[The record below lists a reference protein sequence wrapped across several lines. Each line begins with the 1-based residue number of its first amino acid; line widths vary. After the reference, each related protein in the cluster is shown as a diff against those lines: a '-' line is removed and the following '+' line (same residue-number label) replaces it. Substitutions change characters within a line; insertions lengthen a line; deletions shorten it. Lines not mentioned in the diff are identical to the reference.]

1 MPYPI
6 GCGAA
11 HSTYNFLRVFART
24 RSSMPQPIDSGS
36 YRSPQSQRPA
46 VPLPIE
52 REPGA
57 HDPYAAFRFGDFRLF
72 TAGNLLSITGRLM
85 LAVAVGW
92 ELYARTHSATALGLV
107 GFVIALPVV
116 TLSLPAG
123 HLADR
128 FSRKHIILVSQILSG
143 VISAALALVSWK
155 HLSIPQ
161 TAFLRGG
168 NHALAAI
175 AGIFERHHRAF
186 HFDDASIPLIYLLL
200 FIGAVARTFS
210 WAARSSFFPTL
221 VPRDAF
227 ANAVTWN
234 NSVFQIGS
242 VVGPALSGLL
252 VAYVGFPF
260 VYLLD
265 ALCASAFFLL
275 VFLIRRSKQLRNR
288 AEASTWKSLIAG
300 VRFVFRR
307 KVVLATI
314 TLDLF
319 AVLLGGAT
327 ALMPI
332 FADQIL
338 HCGAVGLGWMRAMPA
353 IGAFGTAWAVAH
365 LRPMKQA
372 GRALL
377 WCVTGFGVAT
387 ILFGLSKVFWLSLGV
402 LFLVGAFDSVSVII
416 RGSIVQLVT
425 PDEMRGRVSSVNNI
439 FIGTSNEF
447 GALES
452 GLTAALFGPVISVVA
467 GGIGTI
473 LVVLWVAFHWPETRR
488 IGALDRTLR

>member
-1 MPYPI
+1 MP
-6 GCGAA
+6 
-11 HSTYNFLRVFART
+11 R
-24 RSSMPQPIDSGS
+24 PIDPRS
-36 YRSPQSQRPA
+36 YESPEGQRPA
-46 VPLPIE
+46 AITPPIE
-52 REPGA
+52 LERRA
-57 HDPYAAFRFGDFRLF
+57 HDPYAAFRFGGFSLF

-85 LAVAVGW
+85 LAVAVEW

-107 GFVIALPVV
+107 GLVIAVPVV

-128 FSRKHIILVSQILSG
+128 FSRRRIILVAQIFSALA
-143 VISAALALVSWK
+143 SAALALVSWK
-155 HLSIPQ
+155 HLSIPPI
-161 TAFLRGG
+161 APLRAG

-175 AGIFERHHRAF
+175 ATIFERHPPTF

-200 FIGAVARTFS
+200 FIGGAARTFS

-221 VPRDAF
+221 VSRDAF

-234 NSVFQIGS
+234 NSIFQIGS
-242 VVGPALSGLL
+242 VVGPAISGLL
-252 VAYVGFPF
+252 VAYLGFPF
-260 VYLLD
+260 VYMLD
-265 ALCASAFFLL
+265 ALCAFSFFIL
-275 VFLIRRSKQLRNR
+275 VLPIRRSTQLRDQT
-288 AEASTWKSLIAG
+288 ETSTWKSLMAG
-300 VRFVFRR
+300 IRFVFSK
-307 KVVLATI
+307 KVILATI

-327 ALMPI
+327 ALLPI

-338 HCGAVGLGWMRAMPA
+338 HCGPIGLGWMRAAPA
-353 IGAFGTAWAVAH
+353 VGAFVMALVVAH
-365 LRPMKQA
+365 LPPIKRA
-372 GRALL
+372 GKTLL
-377 WCVTGFGVAT
+377 LCVTGFGVVT
-387 ILFGLSKVFWLSLGV
+387 ILFGLSKALWLSLSL
-402 LFLVGAFDSVSVII
+402 LFLIGAFDSVSVII

-425 PDEMRGRVSSVNNI
+425 PDEVRGRVSSVNNI

-473 LVVLWVAFHWPETRR
+473 LVVLGVAFHWPESRK
-488 IGALDRTLR
+488 IGALDKSLR

>member
-1 MPYPI
+1 
-6 GCGAA
+6 
-11 HSTYNFLRVFART
+11 
-24 RSSMPQPIDSGS
+24 
-36 YRSPQSQRPA
+36 
-46 VPLPIE
+46 
-52 REPGA
+52 
-57 HDPYAAFRFGDFRLF
+57 
-72 TAGNLLSITGRLM
+72 M
-85 LAVAVGW
+85 LAVAVEW

-107 GFVIALPVV
+107 GLAIAVPVV

-128 FSRKHIILVSQILSG
+128 FSRKHIILVSQIF
-143 VISAALALVSWK
+143 SAVTSLALALVSWK
-155 HLSIPQ
+155 HLVIPQ
-161 TAFLRGG
+161 FAPLREG
-168 NHALAAI
+168 NRALAAV
-175 AGIFERHHRAF
+175 AGIFERHHPAF

-221 VPRDAF
+221 ISRDAF

-242 VVGPALSGLL
+242 VVGPAFSGLL
-252 VAYVGFPF
+252 VAYIGFPF

-265 ALCASAFFLL
+265 ALCAFSFFLL
-275 VFLIRRSKQLRNR
+275 VLPIHRSTQRRDQS
-288 AEASTWKSLIAG
+288 EASTWKSLIAG
-300 VRFVFRR
+300 LRFVFRR
-307 KVVLATI
+307 KVILATI

-319 AVLLGGAT
+319 ALLLGGAT

-338 HCGAVGLGWMRAMPA
+338 HVGPVGLGWLRAAPA
-353 IGAFGTAWAVAH
+353 IGAFAMALVVAH
-365 LRPMKQA
+365 LPPMKQS
-372 GRALL
+372 GKILL
-377 WCVTGFGVAT
+377 WCVTAFGIAT
-387 ILFGLSKVFWLSLGV
+387 IIFGLSKVFWFSLGE
-402 LFLVGAFDSVSVII
+402 LFLIGAVDSFNVII
-416 RGSIVQLVT
+416 RVSIVKLGTAV
-425 PDEMRGRVSSVNNI
+425 EMRGRVSAVNNI

-473 LVVLWVAFHWPETRR
+473 LVVLGVASLWPQTRK
-488 IGALDRTLR
+488 IGALDKTLR

>member
-1 MPYPI
+1 MP
-6 GCGAA
+6 
-11 HSTYNFLRVFART
+11 HS
-24 RSSMPQPIDSGS
+24 IDPTS
-36 YRSPQSQRPA
+36 YRSPDPERP
-46 VPLPIE
+46 VVSLPIE
-52 REPGA
+52 REPAA
-57 HDPYAAFRFGDFRLF
+57 HDPYAAFRFGDFALF
-72 TAGNLLSITGRLM
+72 TVGNLLSITGRLM
-85 LAVAVGW
+85 LAVAVEW
-92 ELYARTHSATALGLV
+92 EIYARTHSATALGLV
-107 GFVIALPVV
+107 GLAIAVPVV

-128 FSRKHIILVSQILSG
+128 VSRKHIILVTQIF
-143 VISAALALVSWK
+143 SALTSLGLALVSWK

-161 TAFLRGG
+161 IAPLRQG
-168 NHALAAI
+168 NRVLTSI
-175 AGIFERHHRAF
+175 ATVFERHHPMF
-186 HFDDASIPLIYLLL
+186 HFDDASVPLIYLLL
-200 FIGAVARTFS
+200 FVGASARTFS

-221 VPRDAF
+221 ISRDAF

-234 NSVFQIGS
+234 NSIFQIGS
-242 VVGPALSGLL
+242 VVGPAVSGLL
-252 VAYVGFPF
+252 VGYIGFPF

-265 ALCASAFFLL
+265 ALCAFAFFVL
-275 VFLIRRSKQLRNR
+275 VFPIRRSKQVRDRSETN
-288 AEASTWKSLIAG
+288 TWKSLIAG
-300 VRFVFRR
+300 LRFVFGR
-307 KVVLATI
+307 KVILATI

-338 HCGAVGLGWMRAMPA
+338 HVGPVGLGWMRAMPA
-353 IGAFGTAWAVAH
+353 IGAFATALAVAH
-365 LRPMKQA
+365 LPPMKYA
-372 GRALL
+372 GKTLL
-377 WCVTGFGVAT
+377 WCVSGFGVAT
-387 ILFGLSKVFWLSLGV
+387 ILFGLSKVFWLSLG
-402 LFLVGAFDSVSVII
+402 LLCLIGAFDSVSVII

-473 LVVLWVAFHWPETRR
+473 LVVFGAAVRWPETRK
-488 IGALDRTLR
+488 IGALDRTLQ

>member
-1 MPYPI
+1 
-6 GCGAA
+6 
-11 HSTYNFLRVFART
+11 
-24 RSSMPQPIDSGS
+24 
-36 YRSPQSQRPA
+36 
-46 VPLPIE
+46 
-52 REPGA
+52 
-57 HDPYAAFRFGDFRLF
+57 
-72 TAGNLLSITGRLM
+72 M
-85 LAVAVGW
+85 LAVAVEW
-92 ELYARTHSATALGLV
+92 ELYARTRSATALGLV
-107 GFVIALPVV
+107 GLVIAVPVV

-128 FSRKHIILVSQILSG
+128 FSRKRIILISQIF
-143 VISAALALVSWK
+143 SAIASLALALVSWK
-155 HLSIPQ
+155 HLSIP
-161 TAFLRGG
+161 AIAPLRAG
-168 NHALAAI
+168 NHALTAI
-175 AGIFERHHRAF
+175 ATVFERHHPMF

-200 FIGAVARTFS
+200 FVGAVARTFS

-221 VPRDAF
+221 VSRDAF
-227 ANAVTWN
+227 SNAVTWN

-242 VVGPALSGLL
+242 VVGPAVSGLL

-260 VYLLD
+260 VYMLD
-265 ALCASAFFLL
+265 ALCAFSCFLL
-275 VFLIRRSKQLRNR
+275 VFPIRRSTQRR
-288 AEASTWKSLIAG
+288 DQSEASTWKSLIAG
-300 VRFVFRR
+300 LRFVFSR
-307 KVVLATI
+307 KVILATI

-327 ALMPI
+327 ALLPI

-338 HCGAVGLGWMRAMPA
+338 HCGPVGLGWMRASPA
-353 IGAFGTAWAVAH
+353 IGAFMMALVVAH
-365 LRPMKQA
+365 LPPMKQT
-372 GRALL
+372 GRTLL
-377 WCVTGFGVAT
+377 WCVSGFGIAT
-387 ILFGLSKVFWLSLGV
+387 ILFGLSKIFWLSLGL

-473 LVVLWVAFHWPETRR
+473 LVVLGVSLRWPETRK
-488 IGALDRTLR
+488 IGALDKNLR